1 MTLITQAPPQFTP
14 DDIGNHC
21 LVTGG
26 AGYLGRRI
34 VRRLVE
40 AGCTVRS
47 LDVIAHDHAD
57 IPGAEVECV
66 VGDLRNYK
74 DIADACKDID
84 TVFHAAAII
93 KILEIARPSLRRFVY
108 DVNVHGTRNV
118 VRAAESAGVK
128 ALVQTSTFAVVMDR
142 ELDGKDETLPY
153 ATQSKDLYCLTKIEA
168 EKAVLAGDKPGGLR
182 TCSLRPGG
190 LWGSDT
196 NCMMIKSILD
206 QLAKDNFKV
215 LIGDG
220 KATMDNT
227 HVENLVD
234 AELLAAKALH
244 HHPEAAGGQAYFIV
258 DDERYNALE
267 WFRPLV
273 EGLDMKF
280 PSFRLPGSMMKGI
293 ARMMEVSHFMG
304 GPEPVLTVR
313 GIRNMTETSS
323 FRIDKARKHL
333 GYEPRYKLANGIP
346 ELLPMARAYLDQAR
360 NQGKTSTAQHAA

>member
-1 MTLITQAPPQFTP
+1 MNPTIPAAPKFTSK
-14 DDIGNHC
+14 DLGEHC

-26 AGYLGRRI
+26 AGYLGKRI
-34 VRRLVE
+34 IRRLLE
-40 AGCTVRS
+40 AGCRVRS
-47 LDVIAHDHAD
+47 FDVIEHQHDGD
-57 IPGAEVECV
+57 VECV
-66 VGDLRNYK
+66 VGDLRDYK
-74 DIADACKDID
+74 DISKACEGID

-93 KILEIARPSLRRFVY
+93 KILEVARPAIRRFVY
-108 DVNVHGTRNV
+108 DVNVQGTRNM

-196 NCMMIKSILD
+196 NCIMIKSILD

-215 LIGDG
+215 LIGNG

-234 AELLAAKALH
+234 AELLAAKALNH
-244 HHPEAAGGQAYFIV
+244 SPEQVGGQAYFIV
-258 DDERYNALE
+258 DDEQLNALE

-280 PSFRLPGSMMKGI
+280 PTFRLPGPMMKAI
-293 ARMMEVSHFMG
+293 ARSMEWAHYFG
-304 GPEPVLTVR
+304 APEPILTVR

-323 FRIDKARKHL
+323 FRIDKARKHF

-346 ELLPMARAYLDQAR
+346 ELLPDARAYVEEQR
-360 NQGKTSTAQHAA
+360 NNAAKGRQQTA